1 MKYTEENMAIMREWL
16 KSKRIAFEFVNNPDI
31 PHPTVEI
38 KLVDYKNNC
47 LLLSAKYPATNLNPE
62 SLRML
67 VFEFEKVLVF
77 PILFDDVK
85 FHDRQPPDIRLIR
98 ED

>member
-1 MKYTEENMAIMREWL
+1 MREWL
-16 KSKRIAFEFVNNPDI
+16 KSKRIAFEFTNYPDL
-31 PHPTVEI
+31 PNPTVEI

-47 LLLSAKYPATNLNPE
+47 LLLSAKYPAHNLNPD

-67 VFEFEKVLVF
+67 VLEFEKVLVF
-77 PILFDDVK
+77 PMLFEDAK
-85 FHDRQPPDIRLIR
+85 FHDREPPTIRLIR